1 MLATVTGAAGF
12 IGSHL
17 VRVLLNAGYDVR
29 ALVRPGGD
37 RRALAGLDVTIV
49 EADLE
54 TGGDLSLALA
64 GTDLLFHVAAL
75 YSTRPE
81 DADRLYAVNV
91 AGTRRLMAAALARRV
106 ARVVHTSTIGTI
118 GRRPDGLPPDET
130 VFFPTSGPLWEA
142 ASHYAR
148 SKIEGEATA
157 LSFVPQGLEVVVVN
171 PCGPVGPGDWKPSA
185 NGQRIVDFLRGKLPS
200 YLDGG
205 INFIAVEDVAMGHLR
220 AAERGR
226 SGERYILGH
235 AQGNLNRPA
244 FLSLLHQVSGR
255 PIPAGAAPSLL
266 CRIRRGLR
274 PATVQSAPD
283 RRPIALTANP
293 AKAIRELNLPQTPLA
308 EAFRSAVQWFL
319 ANGYVS

>member
-17 VRVLLNAGYDVR
+17 VRVLLNAGYDVC

-37 RRALAGLDVTIV
+37 RRALAGLDVAIV

-54 TGGDLSLALA
+54 AEDDLSRALVGA
-64 GTDLLFHVAAL
+64 SLLFHVAAF

-91 AGTRRLMAAALARRV
+91 AGTRRLMAAALAQRV
-106 ARVVHTSTIGTI
+106 SRVVHTSTIGTI

-130 VFFPTSGPLWEA
+130 VLFPTTGPLWET

-157 LSFVPQGLEVVVVN
+157 LSFVRQGLEVIVVN
-171 PCGPVGPGDWKPSA
+171 PCGPVGPGDWKPSS
-185 NGQRIVDFLRGKLPS
+185 NGQRIVDFLCGKIPS

-205 INFIAVEDVAMGHLR
+205 INFIAVEDVAVGHLR

-235 AQGNLNRPA
+235 AQGNLDRRA
-244 FLSLLHQVSGR
+244 FLSLLQRVSGR
-255 PIPAGAAPSLL
+255 PIPAGAEPSLFSQ
-266 CRIRRGLR
+266 IRRWWR
-274 PATVQSAPD
+274 PATVQTASD
-283 RRPIALTANP
+283 HRPIALTADP
-293 AKAIRELNLPQTPLA
+293 TKAIRELGLPQTPLA